1 MVLARCIIT
10 APLNHFYLK
19 DPQCEPRVVLL
30 YRRFHLAEALRR
42 IDKKRERILTSFNS
56 IILKARYLILPFC
69 VILVLGIVLLLFQAS
84 LKLLYLF
91 GNITSISDTEILIG
105 LFSIIDLALLANILL
120 LIALSGYDSFI
131 SRLNENAEGIIGL
144 DALDGLTLAKVKLK
158 LLGSMIV
165 ISAIGLLSTFLSM
178 DHNDGFNQTA
188 YVQIAIHIVLSL
200 SAVLLAFSDKLDKK

>member
-1 MVLARCIIT
+1 MKT
-10 APLNHFYLK
+10 F
-19 DPQCEPRVVLL
+19 D
-30 YRRFHLAEALRR
+30 
-42 IDKKRERILTSFNS
+42 S

-69 VILVLGIVLLLFQAS
+69 VILVLGIVLLLLQAS
-84 LKLLYLF
+84 MKLLYLF
-91 GNITSISDTEILIG
+91 GNITRISDTEALIG

-131 SRLNENAEGIIGL
+131 SRLNGNAEGIVGL

-178 DHNDGFNQTA
+178 GYNDGFNQTA
-188 YVQIAIHIVLSL
+188 YLQITIHIVLSI
-200 SAVLLAFSDKLDKK
+200 SAVLLAFSDKLDRK

>member
-1 MVLARCIIT
+1 MKT
-10 APLNHFYLK
+10 F
-19 DPQCEPRVVLL
+19 D
-30 YRRFHLAEALRR
+30 
-42 IDKKRERILTSFNS
+42 S

-69 VILVLGIVLLLFQAS
+69 VILVLGIVLLLLQAS
-84 LKLLYLF
+84 MKLLYLF
-91 GNITSISDTEILIG
+91 GNITKISDTEALIG

-131 SRLNENAEGIIGL
+131 SRLNGNAEGIVGL

-178 DHNDGFNQTA
+178 DYSEGFNQTA
-188 YVQIAIHIVLSL
+188 YLQITIHIVLSI
-200 SAVLLAFSDKLDKK
+200 SAVLLAFSDKLDRK

>member
-1 MVLARCIIT
+1 MRT
-10 APLNHFYLK
+10 
-19 DPQCEPRVVLL
+19 
-30 YRRFHLAEALRR
+30 
-42 IDKKRERILTSFNS
+42 FNS

-178 DHNDGFNQTA
+178 ESNDGFTQTA

-200 SAVLLAFSDKLDKK
+200 SAVLLAFSDKLDKR

>member
-1 MVLARCIIT
+1 MKT
-10 APLNHFYLK
+10 F
-19 DPQCEPRVVLL
+19 D
-30 YRRFHLAEALRR
+30 
-42 IDKKRERILTSFNS
+42 S

-69 VILVLGIVLLLFQAS
+69 VILVLGIVLLLLQAS
-84 LKLLYLF
+84 MKLLYLF
-91 GNITSISDTEILIG
+91 GNITKISDTEALIG

-131 SRLNENAEGIIGL
+131 SRLNGNAEGIVGL

-178 DHNDGFNQTA
+178 GYNDGFNQTA
-188 YVQIAIHIVLSL
+188 YLQITIHIVLSI
-200 SAVLLAFSDKLDKK
+200 SAVLLAFSDKLDRK

>member
-1 MVLARCIIT
+1 MKT
-10 APLNHFYLK
+10 
-19 DPQCEPRVVLL
+19 
-30 YRRFHLAEALRR
+30 
-42 IDKKRERILTSFNS
+42 FNS

-84 LKLLYLF
+84 MKLFYLF
-91 GNITSISDTEILIG
+91 GNISRISDTQALIG

-131 SRLNENAEGIIGL
+131 SRLNGNAEGIVGL

-178 DHNDGFNQTA
+178 DYNEGFNQTA
-188 YVQIAIHIVLSL
+188 YLQITIHIALSI
-200 SAVLLAFSDKLDKK
+200 SAVLLAFSDKLDRK